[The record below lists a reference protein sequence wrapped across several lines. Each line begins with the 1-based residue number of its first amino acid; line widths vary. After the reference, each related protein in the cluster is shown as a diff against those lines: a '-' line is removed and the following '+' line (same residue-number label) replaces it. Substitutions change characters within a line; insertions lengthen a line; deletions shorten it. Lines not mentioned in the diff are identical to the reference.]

1 MSQPRAQRPWLLTW
15 LALAAPLLMVLA
27 LLVLVQRRGV
37 DRVVAVPPLL
47 IGAGLLI
54 TNAVAQG
61 RRRMECAWA
70 RRIARLPGAHAVAPG
85 FGASDCGCEAHLFWV
100 SRRPELRFLQ
110 RSRSPG

>member
-61 RRRMECAWA
+61 RRR
-70 RRIARLPGAHAVAPG
+70 RRLLEALRQQEPG
-85 FGASDCGCEAHLFWV
+85 
-100 SRRPELRFLQ
+100 R
-110 RSRSPG
+110 